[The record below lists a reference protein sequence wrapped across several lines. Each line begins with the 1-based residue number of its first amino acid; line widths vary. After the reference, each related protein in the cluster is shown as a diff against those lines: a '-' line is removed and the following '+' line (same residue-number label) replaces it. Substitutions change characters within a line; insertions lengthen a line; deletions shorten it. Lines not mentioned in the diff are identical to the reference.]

1 MKNLISATIIFAT
14 MLISSCNSNKNLVS
28 IQPKNGILEI
38 PAKGELRMWNNTK
51 HASFKVILTNS
62 YSTQSCEVYYENS
75 KGNEKWINP
84 SLLANTSLT
93 VSIPAN
99 GNLFLKNFNDNIFK
113 VSYNIEK

>member
-1 MKNLISATIIFAT
+1 MKNLISTVIIFAT

-38 PAKGELRMWNNTK
+38 PTKGELRVWNNIE
-51 HASFKVILTNS
+51 HASFKVTLTNS
-62 YSTQSCEVYYENS
+62 SSTQSCEVYYVKSN
-75 KGNEKWINP
+75 GNEKWINP

-99 GNLFLKNFNDNIFK
+99 GHLFLKNFNDNVFK
-113 VSYNIEK
+113 VNYKIKD